1 MSHPFDILTL
11 DNGSR
16 LIFTPCPGTK
26 GTSVAEA
33 IQVLKD
39 AGAQAMVTM
48 MTADELAE
56 RQAQSIPDWCDTL
69 SISWFHLPVSDS
81 CAPELPFEQAFAMQQ
96 NALITLLNN
105 KTTIVIHCHG
115 GSGRTGMMAAILM
128 LAIGYKPGQVKSE
141 IQRIRPN
148 SLKSQVQV
156 NYLIE
161 RHGYLS

>member
-1 MSHPFDILTL
+1 M
-11 DNGSR
+11 
-16 LIFTPCPGTK
+16 
-26 GTSVAEA
+26 
-33 IQVLKD
+33 
-39 AGAQAMVTM
+39 
-48 MTADELAE
+48 
-56 RQAQSIPDWCDTL
+56 IPDWCDTL